1 MSGPAVNRFELL
13 MRFDAAGLHAAAKS
27 WQGLANATRSAG
39 TRHRSQ
45 VDGPLR
51 QMHWQGKDADTAFWN
66 MRRTEAMLEI
76 VRVRAASVALTLN
89 TVADRMYQ
97 AQTNLKNAVQ
107 RAHEW
112 SLTVGPDGVVSPP
125 KQSFAEAHDPGELPE
140 RKAQLEQCKQLQ
152 QRIDKALAD
161 AQDASDKGRQVLD
174 GSGPGIL
181 TQPRVFGAVAATA
194 GAGDALE
201 KVLGLDGISIPD
213 NKDPQRAADWWKS
226 LTPDQQADFIALHP
240 DRIGA
245 MDGLPSAVRDEAN
258 RLFLDQ
264 QLDKSEAGH
273 ARESNLTSEE
283 YNKQQAGLRALRD
296 RLEQQDG
303 APEGKQLFLLGLD
316 PNGHGHA
323 IVSLGN
329 PDTADH
335 TAVLVPGTDTTIASM
350 PREIGRID
358 ATQNAALRA
367 CGGEQKVAVISWLGY
382 DAPEIPPESFAV
394 ADTGRA
400 EDGAAPMRQFTKGLR
415 VAEGGN
421 HSHLTVIG
429 HSYGTTAVG
438 AAASGGEGLG
448 ADDIVALAS
457 PGMIVPN
464 ADKLHISTDHVW
476 VGTAKDDPIRYA
488 AGLTLGRDPRSD
500 VFGGH
505 NIEIDTS
512 GHSGYWDVDST
523 TLMNQGRI
531 IVGADPVQAPKKIE
545 GHFLV
550 PPYSVPV
557 PPGTG
562 GR

>member
-1 MSGPAVNRFELL
+1 MSGPAAVNRFELL
-13 MRFDAAGLHAAAKS
+13 MRFDPAGLHAAAKS
-27 WQGLANATRSAG
+27 WHGLANATRSAG

-51 QMHWQGKDADTAFWN
+51 QMHWQGKDAETAFWT
-66 MRRTEAMLEI
+66 MRRTEEMVEI
-76 VRVRAASVALTLN
+76 VRVEAAAIALTLN

-107 RAHEW
+107 RAQEW
-112 SLTVGPDGVVSPP
+112 SLTVGPDGTVNPP
-125 KQSFAEAHDPGELPE
+125 KLSFAEAHDPGELPE
-140 RKAQLEQCKQLQ
+140 RKAQLDQCKQLQ
-152 QRIDKALAD
+152 QRIDKALSD
-161 AQDASDKGRQVLD
+161 AQAASDKGKEVLENRD
-174 GSGPGIL
+174 PGIL

-194 GAGDALE
+194 GVGDAVE
-201 KVLGLDGISIPD
+201 KALGLDGLSVPD
-213 NKDPQRAADWWKS
+213 NTDPQKAAAWWKT

-240 DRIGA
+240 GRIGA

-258 RLFLDQ
+258 RLSLDQ

-296 RLEQQDG
+296 RLAEQDG

-323 IVSLGN
+323 IVSMGN

-335 TAVLVPGTDTTIASM
+335 TAVVVPGTDTTIASM
-350 PREIGRID
+350 PREIKRID
-358 ATQNAALRA
+358 ATQEAASDA
-367 CGGEQKVAVISWLGY
+367 CQGTKKVAVISWLGY
-382 DAPEIPPESFAV
+382 DAPEIPPENFSV
-394 ADTGRA
+394 ADTDRA
-400 EDGAAPMRQFTKGLR
+400 KDGAAPMRQFTEGLR
-415 VAEGGN
+415 IAQGDH

-438 AAASGGEGLG
+438 AAASGGAGLG
-448 ADDIVALAS
+448 ADDIIALAS
-457 PGMIVPN
+457 PGMIVPD
-464 ADKLHISTDHVW
+464 AGKLHISTDHVW
-476 VGTAKDDPIRYA
+476 VGTANDDPIRFA
-488 AGLTLGRDPRSD
+488 SGLTLGRDPRSD

-505 NIEIDTS
+505 NIQIDTS
-512 GHSGYWDVDST
+512 GHSGYWDEGSI

-531 IVGADPVQAPKKIE
+531 IVGADPLQAPKKIE
-545 GHFLV
+545 GHFVV
-550 PPYSVPV
+550 PPYNVP
-557 PPGTG
+557 GAG